1 MPHVILKRVWDYCT
15 YNKPFFL
22 LILVLF
28 LVLNYLEDFLADSS
42 SVSMIA
48 LYIVVNILIF
58 GYGMTITRDRI
69 NNGVRLP
76 KIIIKDVIVLGIKS
90 FIVFSVYLYVQGC
103 ILDLICSPLNFPH
116 FNLEEMIFD
125 FSNTLHLL
133 FSHNPIDASVFIVV
147 GAFLFYVT
155 MFFMEIAVAL
165 LADTGSLLLSFN
177 LVEIKRSIDLVGWV
191 HYAKDYTI
199 IVLAIV
205 IFEFL
210 SYIVIPIPILEY
222 IWVIL
227 IDLFLFVTQ
236 FLGIGRIYSEIKEKK
251 SDQFA

>member
-1 MPHVILKRVWDYCT
+1 M
-15 YNKPFFL
+15 
-22 LILVLF
+22 
-28 LVLNYLEDFLADSS
+28 ADLS
-42 SVSMIA
+42 SVSMVA
-48 LYIVVNILIF
+48 LYIFFNILIF

-90 FIVFSVYLYVQGC
+90 FIVFSVYLYVQGV
-103 ILDLICSPLNFPH
+103 ILDFICSPLNFPQ
-116 FNLEEMIFD
+116 FNLKEMIFN

-177 LVEIKRSIDLVGWV
+177 IVEIKRE
-191 HYAKDYTI
+191 A
-199 IVLAIV
+199 
-205 IFEFL
+205 
-210 SYIVIPIPILEY
+210 
-222 IWVIL
+222 
-227 IDLFLFVTQ
+227 
-236 FLGIGRIYSEIKEKK
+236 
-251 SDQFA
+251 